1 MNLLTNDLTVPPPVN
16 FPVVS
21 GGFALLATTGA
32 LAAGLGGPAGAAA
45 GGAAVG
51 ALTVGGVVTGLV
63 PLVAAGA
70 LGVLGEKYLIIFVL
84 NNIILCLLSVVRSV
98 HSHVCRPPLL
108 HHTWWPVLSPGS
120 GPEPGSSR
128 LSSLLLGLTPTYWS
142 TFTQS
147 GTFPTIHRLVV
158 ALGMFDGQLWINIV
172 CCCVWMF
179 VACGQECVLH
189 EIISRVTDSQESRL
203 IFSSQTKYKPN

>member
-1 MNLLTNDLTVPPPVN
+1 MEFVTNSQQPNTLSVPPPVN

-70 LGVLGEKYLIIFVL
+70 LGVLGKKYLITFVF
-84 NNIILCLLSVVRSV
+84 N
-98 HSHVCRPPLL
+98 
-108 HHTWWPVLSPGS
+108 
-120 GPEPGSSR
+120 
-128 LSSLLLGLTPTYWS
+128 
-142 TFTQS
+142 
-147 GTFPTIHRLVV
+147 
-158 ALGMFDGQLWINIV
+158 
-172 CCCVWMF
+172 
-179 VACGQECVLH
+179 
-189 EIISRVTDSQESRL
+189 
-203 IFSSQTKYKPN
+203 